1 MPNVCTI
8 LLVNLQ
14 RRHGAFPMFGAQLA
28 RYAHICGANVA
39 ALVSLPD
46 AHALANVCRRDMDDR
61 LYPLPVFT
69 SPEAFLASRVK
80 RAVS

>member
-14 RRHGAFPMFGAQLA
+14 RRHGAFPMFVAKIAQ
-28 RYAHICGANVA
+28 YAHICGANVA

-46 AHALANVCRRDMDDR
+46 AHALANVCRRDMDGR
-61 LYPLPVFT
+61 LYLLPVVT
-69 SPEAFLASRVK
+69 SPEAFLASRAR